1 MFRIAQTVGAHL
13 IGLANKGNNKITEL
27 QVVLENIKVLNVKW
41 QQTTDTKLSEKQ
53 TKKHL
58 APVS

>member
-1 MFRIAQTVGAHL
+1 MANQHL
-13 IGLANKGNNKITEL
+13 QNIYGPDSSACGRSFDRLS

-41 QQTTDTKLSEKQ
+41 QQKMDTKLSEKQ

-58 APVS
+58 GPVS